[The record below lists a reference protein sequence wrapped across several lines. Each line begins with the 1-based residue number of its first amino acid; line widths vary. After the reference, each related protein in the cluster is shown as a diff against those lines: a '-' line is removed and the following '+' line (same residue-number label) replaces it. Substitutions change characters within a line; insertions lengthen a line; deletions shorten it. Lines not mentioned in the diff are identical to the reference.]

1 MFNALQLGDTMRSY
15 FIISFFIISLLPGCL
30 TQANQQVEADKLVQE
45 FHTALQNGDWEKAGS
60 YYDAKFFQQQS
71 RSNWQ
76 NDLQSAIKKLGDIES
91 FHTITK
97 QKDPRYGGDFYIYI
111 TRIQHQHGS
120 SHETMTI
127 FKGLDDER
135 LSISGY
141 KLNIKGVQH

>member
-1 MFNALQLGDTMRSY
+1 MRSY
-15 FIISFFIISLLPGCL
+15 FIISLFLISLLPGCL

-45 FHTALQNGDWEKAGS
+45 FHTALQNGNWEQASS
-60 YYDAKFFQQQS
+60 YYNAQFFQEQS

-76 NDLQSAIKKLGDIES
+76 NDLQTAIRNLGDIQS
-91 FHTITK
+91 FHLTTK

-111 TRIQHQHGS
+111 TRIQHEHGS

-127 FKGLDDER
+127 FKGLDDKR

-141 KLNIKGVQH
+141 KLTIKGAQH